1 MSPARDERMVATAW
15 DQGGVVLGYD
25 IHGDP
30 WLWPDQVRVMQGI
43 VLGMTGSGKTT
54 LLKNIITQDL
64 MRRMGPPEDRHKI
77 PMVIFDGKGDLEFF
91 QELLPYIHRA
101 GRLDDLRLINPARPE
116 LSSLYNPFYAED
128 DDYMA
133 QVNMVFGSFNLHD
146 EFFSKHQL
154 NYLADIVRILHYTGV
169 RFNFYDVIVAVLD
182 QGVLQEQI
190 DKARR
195 HIRTDTSISMQRRL
209 NFEMSVR
216 NLMQSF
222 EDRDRVPK
230 IQGLL
235 NECMTFLDDALSI
248 ITGPYDDL
256 LSIDD
261 VIEQELILFVT
272 LNVNKNT
279 EPVRALGK
287 MLLQNI
293 QLVVGKR
300 YESEE
305 ERKRANRPLFS
316 VVMDEFAPF
325 GYQNFSQI
333 LNTARGTNTAFLFS
347 MQSLPQLLK
356 VGKGFKEDVTSAPN
370 TKIALRTQD
379 EETARYFI
387 RASAEHAVTRRTQS
401 LIRQQL
407 FGFER
412 FQKGMSATEREEREY
427 RAEDEKIKNLPKG
440 SDADPDDGRQQGHT
454 APAPARPH
462 AAGYHTPGIRLGGVA
477 TVAPFAHRTARS
489 QPAVQDSGIGQFRL
503 GSQNPRCREKVR
515 STRRCVDIFICI
527 SRWLRWIPRHSPR
540 PRLKIKSAL
549 PASRQQQAPVQPQL
563 GRRKDSDQAV
573 PAARYS
579 PLAAQGGY
587 SRGRTSPLEAMVH
600 ALNPRDVNLGAAW
613 EERRRA
619 WLENAG
625 ANRYFWYSFGAT
637 ILVILSWF
645 ALAWMH
651 NDRVRERWQLAEHA
665 ADALRYGE
673 YCKRRAKEAID
684 RYNLH
689 IETCNRVIEAGE
701 SGMATP
707 ETANLEDYKRELQRL
722 KSDNDAKELQVTRL
736 SEQLEQKATELNSLT
751 ERVTAAEQ
759 RLKTRSAAGSETGN
773 AALVERIQRLEAE
786 NRRLKQRK
794 TAAKPTATADNGS
807 GEEEN

>member
-1 MSPARDERMVATAW
+1 
-15 DQGGVVLGYD
+15 L
-25 IHGDP
+25 
-30 WLWPDQVRVMQGI
+30 
-43 VLGMTGSGKTT
+43 
-54 LLKNIITQDL
+54 
-64 MRRMGPPEDRHKI
+64 
-77 PMVIFDGKGDLEFF
+77 VIFDVKGDLEFF

-101 GRLDDLRLINPARPE
+101 GRLDDLRLMNPSRPE
-116 LSSLYNPFYAED
+116 LSSLYNPFYTED

-182 QGVLQEQI
+182 QGVLREQI
-190 DKARR
+190 DKARQY
-195 HIRTDTSISMQRRL
+195 IRTDASISMQRRL

-261 VIEQELILFVT
+261 VIKQELILFVT

-440 SDADPDDGRQQGHT
+440 QMQILMTDDSKGTLHQHLHVRTPPDIALPGFKWEVLPRLRHSRTEQQGANLRFKT
-454 APAPARPH
+454 PELVDPALARRIH
-462 AAGYHTPGIRLGGVA
+462 
-477 TVAPFAHRTARS
+477 
-489 QPAVQDSGIGQFRL
+489 
-503 GSQNPRCREKVR
+503 
-515 STRRCVDIFICI
+515 
-527 SRWLRWIPRHSPR
+527 
-540 PRLKIKSAL
+540 
-549 PASRQQQAPVQPQL
+549 
-563 GRRKDSDQAV
+563 GRR
-573 PAARYS
+573 
-579 PLAAQGGY
+579 
-587 SRGRTSPLEAMVH
+587 
-600 ALNPRDVNLGAAW
+600 
-613 EERRRA
+613 
-619 WLENAG
+619 
-625 ANRYFWYSFGAT
+625 
-637 ILVILSWF
+637 
-645 ALAWMH
+645 
-651 NDRVRERWQLAEHA
+651 
-665 ADALRYGE
+665 
-673 YCKRRAKEAID
+673 
-684 RYNLH
+684 
-689 IETCNRVIEAGE
+689 
-701 SGMATP
+701 
-707 ETANLEDYKRELQRL
+707 
-722 KSDNDAKELQVTRL
+722 
-736 SEQLEQKATELNSLT
+736 
-751 ERVTAAEQ
+751 
-759 RLKTRSAAGSETGN
+759 
-773 AALVERIQRLEAE
+773 
-786 NRRLKQRK
+786 
-794 TAAKPTATADNGS
+794 
-807 GEEEN
+807 